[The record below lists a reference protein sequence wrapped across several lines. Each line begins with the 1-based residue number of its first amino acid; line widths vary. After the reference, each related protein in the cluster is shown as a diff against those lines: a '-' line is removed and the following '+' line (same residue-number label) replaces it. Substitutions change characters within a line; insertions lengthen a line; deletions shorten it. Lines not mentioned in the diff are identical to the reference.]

1 MDILGVTDYTGK
13 AHCIE
18 HAHTVRSYRLELYGD
33 EGKTCW
39 CGRKIEASQL
49 KPAGTH
55 YQEAGHP
62 VANTAQRVSRP
73 LVDAEADPGGDGPGV
88 HEAHEEARVMTDV
101 ELTPGQYEA
110 LMDRTRPNDIQ
121 TQRVR
126 DLRAALDRAMLLRSN
141 HRYAVELTAEMIE
154 TASFLLKVAA
164 ALQGGKLTLASN
176 LFVTRYVR

>member
-1 MDILGVTDYTGK
+1 
-13 AHCIE
+13 
-18 HAHTVRSYRLELYGD
+18 
-33 EGKTCW
+33 
-39 CGRKIEASQL
+39 
-49 KPAGTH
+49 
-55 YQEAGHP
+55 
-62 VANTAQRVSRP
+62 
-73 LVDAEADPGGDGPGV
+73 
-88 HEAHEEARVMTDV
+88 MTDV